1 MRSMQA
7 PPYLF
12 PLLIL
17 SKRLHSIFLLR
28 LFNDCFAVGMLF
40 IAIYAYQKRIWTI
53 GSVAYSFGVG
63 IKMSLLLAA
72 PAVGIVLL
80 QALPLRRA
88 VNAAFL
94 MGQVQVRTLYVQVGS
109 NLTSSL
115 LVHHCTSIPTSQC
128 IRLFVPCI

>member
-1 MRSMQA
+1 MQA

-17 SKRLHSIFLLR
+17 SKRLHSIFVLR

-72 PAVGIVLL
+72 PAVGIILL
-80 QALPLRRA
+80 QALPFRRA
-88 VNAAFL
+88 MNAAFL
-94 MGQVQVRTLYVQVGS
+94 MAQVQVKLEKADDGCE
-109 NLTSSL
+109 LTSSPQ
-115 LVHHCTSIPTSQC
+115 VRYRASIPIS
-128 IRLFVPCI
+128 